1 MKQRP
6 RSRRSSV
13 AQIDCF
19 TMMDELLASPD
30 EPAPPEV
37 HAGRIAAA
45 RSALVRMRSPETATI
60 TAWSLCCMVGN
71 VLETMLQQ
79 GLAADPDGLLQ
90 DGFDALKRATQA
102 ARAPGDPVVLP
113 AADFPSVEGMVE
125 DWAAIL
131 LAAPARSVIRAFR
144 ATDRR
149 IRDIEAGRL
158 QPHDYTVTTGAARA
172 LGARL

>member
-1 MKQRP
+1 MKHHP

-30 EPAPPEV
+30 DPAAPEV
-37 HAGRIAAA
+37 HAGRIGAA
-45 RSALVRMRSPETATI
+45 RLALEQMRSPETASI

-71 VLETMLQQ
+71 VLETMLQH
-79 GLAADPDGLLQ
+79 GLVADPDGLLQ

-102 ARAPGDPVVLP
+102 VRAPGDPVVLP
-113 AADFPSVEGMVE
+113 AADFPVVEGMVE
-125 DWAAIL
+125 DWAAIMTT
-131 LAAPARSVIRAFR
+131 APARSIIRAFR

-158 QPHDYTVTTGAARA
+158 QSHDYTVTTGAARA

>member
-1 MKQRP
+1 MKHRP
-6 RSRRSSV
+6 RSPRSSV

-19 TMMDELLASPD
+19 TMIDELLASPT
-30 EPAPPEV
+30 EPAPEV
-37 HAGRIAAA
+37 HAARIASARAA
-45 RSALVRMRSPETATI
+45 VVAMRSPESASI

-71 VLETMLQQ
+71 VLETMLQH
-79 GLAADPDGLLQ
+79 GLVADPDGLLQ
-90 DGFDALKRATQA
+90 DGFNALKRATQA
-102 ARAPGDPVVLP
+102 TRAPGDPVILP
-113 AADFPSVEGMVE
+113 AADFPVVEAMVE
-125 DWAAIL
+125 DWAAIMVS
-131 LAAPARSVIRAFR
+131 APARSIIRAFR

>member
-1 MKQRP
+1 
-6 RSRRSSV
+6 
-13 AQIDCF
+13 
-19 TMMDELLASPD
+19 MMDELLASPTD
-30 EPAPPEV
+30 PAPEV
-37 HAGRIAAA
+37 HAARIASARAA
-45 RSALVRMRSPETATI
+45 VVAMRSPETASI

-79 GLAADPDGLLQ
+79 GLVADPDGLLQ

-102 ARAPGDPVVLP
+102 TRAPGDPVILP
-113 AADFPSVEGMVE
+113 PADYPVVEAMVE
-125 DWAAIL
+125 DWAAVMV
-131 LAAPARSVIRAFR
+131 AAPARSIVRAFR

-158 QPHDYTVTTGAARA
+158 QPHDYTVTTGAAKA

>member
-1 MKQRP
+1 MKSRP

-19 TMMDELLASPD
+19 TLMDELLASPSQ
-30 EPAPPEV
+30 PAAPDV
-37 HAGRIAAA
+37 HRFRISAA
-45 RSALVRMRSPETATI
+45 REAVVRMRTPETANI

-79 GLAADPDGLLQ
+79 GLVADPDGLLQ
-90 DGFDALKRATQA
+90 DGFDALKRANQA

-113 AADFPSVEGMVE
+113 AADWPVVEGMVE
-125 DWAAIL
+125 DWVAVL
-131 LAAPARSVIRAFR
+131 TEAPARDVIRAFR

-158 QPHDYTVTTGAARA
+158 QPHDYTVTTGAARE
-172 LGARL
+172 LGIRL